1 MVVCTPAPESA
12 LKALHLTGMFCS
24 ASGNYLSIAAIQVI
38 VLIVCIKCTAG
49 LLPEDERTPQHLQL
63 RSQLSSGSGE
73 REGND
78 LTV

>member
-1 MVVCTPAPESA
+1 MVVCTPTPESA
-12 LKALHLTGMFCS
+12 LEALHLTDMFCS

-49 LLPEDERTPQHLQL
+49 LLPEDERTPQRLQL

-73 REGND
+73 QEGND
-78 LTV
+78 LTI